1 MTTSATVTATKLV
14 REKDIEQHLLRG
26 VRALGGLCLK
36 WVSPGAVGVPDRI
49 VFCRGRITFVELKAP
64 GKKPTAAQE
73 RMIERLRWQGADVV
87 WLSSKQEVDDFLDP
101 EADRW
106 A

>member
-1 MTTSATVTATKLV
+1 VRTAKLV
-14 REKDIEQHLLRG
+14 REKEVEAHL
-26 VRALGGLCLK
+26 VRRIRDLGGMCLK

-49 VFCRGRITFVELKAP
+49 VFCRGRVAFVELKAP

-73 RMIERLRWQGADVV
+73 RMMGRLRWQGADVV
-87 WLSSKQEVDDFLDP
+87 WLSTKQEVDDFLHED
-101 EADRW
+101 EDRW